1 MLPVNGTIPRAVCQ
15 ESFVAIG
22 AFAVAESKLPSKRK
36 AVDCSP
42 TDSFTLTAF
51 ADLPSN

>member
-22 AFAVAESKLPSKRK
+22 AFAVANSSCPPQGEKRPI
-36 AVDCSP
+36 APPP
-42 TDSFTLTAF
+42 TPLR
-51 ADLPSN
+51 